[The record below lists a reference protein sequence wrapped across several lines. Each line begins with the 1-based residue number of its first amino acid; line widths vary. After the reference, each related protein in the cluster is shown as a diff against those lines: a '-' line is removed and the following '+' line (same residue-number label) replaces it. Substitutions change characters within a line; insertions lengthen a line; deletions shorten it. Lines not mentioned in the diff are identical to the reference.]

1 MVVSV
6 SQLPGRMKQ
15 EVILSL
21 EAQSHPQQPI
31 WEENLDTTWLLTEE
45 VTVRSRVT

>member
-21 EAQSHPQQPI
+21 EVQNHPQQPI
-31 WEENLDTTWLLTEE
+31 VEENFIITL
-45 VTVRSRVT
+45 